1 MSALVLRALE
11 RELLVY
17 ARTWRGNAFTA
28 FVQPMLFLGAMGL
41 GLGGLVDE
49 SGTDAGAGADGLDYL
64 VFVAPGL
71 LAASALLSAAGESL
85 WGVMGGVKWMGQF
98 NSMVATAMGPG
109 DVYGGLVLS
118 TGVRALVAAIP
129 FLGIAALLGGVPS
142 TLAPLALVPTVLLAM
157 LSSAALAAYSVRQ
170 ENDSTFPLIMRLGV
184 IPLFLFSG
192 TFFPVEQLPDAI
204 EPAVWLSPLWHAVEA
219 ARDATAGGIDPGT
232 AGHVSVLAVLLAIAL
247 PLGVRGFTQRLTP

>member
-17 ARTWRGNAFTA
+17 ARTWRGSAFSA

-41 GLGGLVDE
+41 GLGGLVDD
-49 SGTDAGAGADGLDYL
+49 SGTGADADGLDYL

-118 TGVRALVAAIP
+118 TGVRALVAAVP

-157 LSSAALAAYSVRQ
+157 LSSAALSAYSVRQ

-192 TFFPVEQLPDAI
+192 TFFPVAQLPDVM
-204 EPAVWLSPLWHAVEA
+204 EPVVWISPLWHAVEA
-219 ARDATAGGIDPGT
+219 ARDATAGGVDLVT
-232 AGHVSVLAVLLAIAL
+232 AGHIAVLVALLAVAL
-247 PLGVRGFTQRLTP
+247 PLGVRGFTKRLTP